1 MKAIQTGT
9 IFRVYDDSMQ
19 THDQLPAQ
27 AYLACFDPQSG
38 PFLKKYSD
46 LEVSEK
52 VYGVHSEKVDKV
64 LNSFKAFSR
73 NLGVILSGD
82 KGIGKSLFSKLLSI
96 KAIESGYPLIIV
108 NSYFPGIGE
117 YLAEIEQEVVVLF
130 DEFDKTFEISE
141 RANRSDNSEKRSPQT
156 EMLTLF
162 DGVAQ
167 GKKLFVVT
175 CNDINALSKFI
186 VNRPGRFHY
195 HFRFEYPTAIE
206 VEEYLMDSL
215 KTDEAKKEIRNVI
228 SFSQKTKLNYD
239 CLRSIAFE
247 LNLGLSFKEAIQDL
261 NILNLEPER
270 FTLALY
276 MSNGARLVVKGCTL
290 DLFSDEERYYEF
302 CDNEFYDDILY
313 AHFNPINI
321 EWNMEGSI
329 LIKGE
334 HINIEWCDFM
344 INENPEKVKRLS
356 SDSLKLREKY
366 KGATPVKLEIIR
378 EKARGLHYRV

>member
-9 IFRVYDDSMQ
+9 IYRVYDDSMQ
-19 THDQLPAQ
+19 THNQLPAQ
-27 AYLACFDPQSG
+27 AYLACFDSQSG

-46 LEVSEK
+46 LKISEK

-64 LNSFKAFSR
+64 LNSFQIFNR

-108 NSYFPGIGE
+108 NSYFPGISE
-117 YLAEIEQEVVVLF
+117 YLAEIDQEVVVLF
-130 DEFDKTFEISE
+130 DEFDKTFELSE
-141 RANRSDNSEKRSPQT
+141 QSRRDSDGEKRSPQT

-195 HFRFEYPTAIE
+195 HFRFEYPTSAEI
-206 VEEYLMDSL
+206 EEYLMDSL
-215 KTDEAKKEIRNVI
+215 YTDKAKEQIKNVI
-228 SFSQKTKLNYD
+228 AFSQKTKLNYD

-247 LNLGLSFKEAIQDL
+247 LNLGLTFKEAIQDL
-261 NILNLEPER
+261 NILNLECER
-270 FTLALY
+270 YTLAMY
-276 MSNGARLVVKGCTL
+276 MSNGARLIVKNHAL
-290 DLFSDEERYYEF
+290 DLFTDQKI
-302 CDNEFYDDILY
+302 CVEFYDNEVHEYIFDAY
-313 AHFNPINI
+313 FNPINI
-321 EWNMEGSI
+321 EWSTTGSI
-329 LIKGE
+329 IRGE
-334 HINIEWCDFM
+334 HIKIDLYDYITIE
-344 INENPEKVKRLS
+344 EPKVIEHLS
-356 SDSLKLREKY
+356 KSERKAREKY
-366 KGATPVKLEIIR
+366 KDTTPVKLEIVR
-378 EKARGLHYRV
+378 EKTKGLHYMI

>member
-9 IFRVYDDSMQ
+9 IYRVYDDSMQ
-19 THDQLPAQ
+19 THNQLPAQ
-27 AYLACFDPQSG
+27 AYLACFDSQSG

-46 LEVSEK
+46 LKISEK

-64 LNSFKAFSR
+64 LNSFKIFNR

-117 YLAEIEQEVVVLF
+117 YLAEIDQEVVVLF
-130 DEFDKTFEISE
+130 DEFDKTFELSE
-141 RANRSDNSEKRSPQT
+141 RSRQDNDGEKRSPQT

-195 HFRFEYPTAIE
+195 HFRFEYPTAAEI
-206 VEEYLMDSL
+206 EEYLIDSL
-215 KTDEAKKEIRNVI
+215 DTDKAKEQIKNVI
-228 SFSQKTKLNYD
+228 AFSQKTKLNYD

-247 LNLGLSFKEAIQDL
+247 LNLGLTFKEAIQDL
-261 NILNLEPER
+261 NILNLECEHY
-270 FTLALY
+270 TLAMY
-276 MSNGARLVVKGCTL
+276 MNNGARLIVKNYAL
-290 DLFSDEERYYEF
+290 DLFADQKI
-302 CDNEFYDDILY
+302 CVEFYDNEVYEGIFDAY
-313 AHFNPINI
+313 FNPINI
-321 EWNMEGSI
+321 EWSATGSI
-329 LIKGE
+329 IRGE
-334 HINIEWCDFM
+334 HIEIDLYDY
-344 INENPEKVKRLS
+344 ITTENPEEIKHLS
-356 SDSLKLREKY
+356 KNERKAREKY
-366 KGATPVKLEIIR
+366 KDAIPVKLEIVR
-378 EKARGLHYRV
+378 EKTKGLHYMI

>member
-9 IFRVYDDSMQ
+9 IYRVYDDSMQ
-19 THDQLPAQ
+19 THNKLPAQ

-46 LEVSEK
+46 LKISEK

-64 LNSFKAFSR
+64 LNSFKIFNR

-108 NSYFPGIGE
+108 NSYFPGVGE
-117 YLAEIEQEVVVLF
+117 YLAEIDQEVVVLF
-130 DEFDKTFEISE
+130 DEFDKTFELSE
-141 RANRSDNSEKRSPQT
+141 RSRRDDDAEKRSPQT

-175 CNDINALSKFI
+175 CNDVNALSKFI

-195 HFRFEYPTAIE
+195 HFRFEYPTAAEI
-206 VEEYLMDSL
+206 EEYLIDSL
-215 KTDEAKKEIRNVI
+215 NTDKAKEEIKNVVA
-228 SFSQKTKLNYD
+228 FSQKTKLNYD

-247 LNLGLSFKEAIQDL
+247 LNLGLTFKEAIKDL
-261 NILNLEPER
+261 NILNLEYEHY
-270 FTLALY
+270 TLAIY
-276 MSNGARLVVKGCTL
+276 MSNGARLVVKNYTL
-290 DLFSDEERYYEF
+290 DLFDDQEIDVEF
-302 CDNEFYDDILY
+302 RDSETRKDVFY
-313 AHFNPINI
+313 ACFNPINI
-321 EWNMEGSI
+321 EWSATGSI
-329 LIKGE
+329 IQGE
-334 HINIEWCDFM
+334 HIKIDWYDYIITED
-344 INENPEKVKRLS
+344 PERIKHLS
-356 SDSLKLREKY
+356 KDRQKAREKY
-366 KGATPVKLEIIR
+366 KGTIPVKLEIIR
-378 EKARGLHYRV
+378 EKAKGMHYEV

>member
-9 IFRVYDDSMQ
+9 IYRIYDDSMQ
-19 THDQLPAQ
+19 THNQLPAQ
-27 AYLACFDPQSG
+27 VYLACCDPQTG

-52 VYGVHSEKVDKV
+52 VYGVHLEKVDKV
-64 LNSFKAFSR
+64 LNSFKAFNR

-117 YLAEIEQEVVVLF
+117 YLAEIDQEVVVLF
-130 DEFDKTFEISE
+130 DEFDKTFELSE
-141 RANRSDNSEKRSPQT
+141 RGRRDNDGEKRSPQT

-195 HFRFEYPTAIE
+195 HFRFEYPTATE
-206 VEEYLMDSL
+206 VEEYLIDSL
-215 KTDEAKKEIRNVI
+215 NTDKAKEEIKNVVA
-228 SFSQKTKLNYD
+228 FSQKTKLNYD

-247 LNLGLSFKEAIQDL
+247 LNLGLTFKEAIKDL
-261 NILNLEPER
+261 NILNLEYEHY
-270 FTLALY
+270 TLAIY
-276 MSNGARLVVKGCTL
+276 MSNGAKLVVKNRTL
-290 DLFSDEERYYEF
+290 DLFNDQEI
-302 CDNEFYDDILY
+302 DVEFYDSETREEVFY
-313 AHFNPINI
+313 ACFNPINI
-321 EWNMEGSI
+321 EWSATGSI
-329 LIKGE
+329 IQGE
-334 HINIEWCDFM
+334 HIKIDWYDYIITED
-344 INENPEKVKRLS
+344 PEKIKHLNKDRQ
-356 SDSLKLREKY
+356 KAREKY
-366 KGATPVKLEIIR
+366 KGTIPVKLENIK
-378 EKARGLHYRV
+378 EKAKGMHYEV